1 MNNGG
6 LPSLMQIHQHLALR
20 SLMATGSKQKREGGT
35 ILSSPTL
42 LPGKLKLID
51 ANAAT
56 ERLATVLT
64 ASIILSFW
72 HQVLNNVSGA
82 ENLQDQS
89 KHSCICFS
97 CDCCKGP
104 VSCCAQHV
112 ALNGASTFFT
122 QKPAARSRK
131 IKLNVGLVHL
141 TQCLPYVVLQ
151 RLCTLCLP
159 SKVSAVLTEAAVVLP
174 QDEYVKLLNQ
184 HVLPGVD
191 DAACRD
197 VVQQAISDFKAKDDV
212 DQMVNFAG
220 HQASLCG
227 QAKELKRSLRQDC
240 HSWVACS
247 WLLPRSAWFSL
258 KARLLTTRQL

>member
-1 MNNGG
+1 MTAPP
-6 LPSLMQIHQHLALR
+6 LPIAAVPSL
-20 SLMATGSKQKREGGT
+20 
-35 ILSSPTL
+35 L
-42 LPGKLKLID
+42 LPPLPL
-51 ANAAT
+51 
-56 ERLATVLT
+56 LPLLPL
-64 ASIILSFW
+64 LS
-72 HQVLNNVSGA
+72 
-82 ENLQDQS
+82 
-89 KHSCICFS
+89 
-97 CDCCKGP
+97 P
-104 VSCCAQHV
+104 
-112 ALNGASTFFT
+112 
-122 QKPAARSRK
+122 PP
-131 IKLNVGLVHL
+131 
-141 TQCLPYVVLQ
+141 LPYVVLQ